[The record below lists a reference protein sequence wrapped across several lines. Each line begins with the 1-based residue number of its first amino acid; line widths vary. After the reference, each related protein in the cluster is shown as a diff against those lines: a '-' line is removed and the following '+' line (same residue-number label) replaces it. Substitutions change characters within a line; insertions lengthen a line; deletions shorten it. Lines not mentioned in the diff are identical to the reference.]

1 MVTTTPLSAIGFSR
15 MFIKIDEDNAGY
27 AQGIFHEAV
36 NPAHFDHP
44 DGSGKK
50 TDIVGVLTHHN
61 ANPQSREVGGW
72 HVLNQLS
79 GESHPMTRWDR
90 MVEAVG
96 KLPQDHPLQKL
107 GLRKGA

>member
-1 MVTTTPLSAIGFSR
+1 
-15 MFIKIDEDNAGY
+15 MFIVIDRDDNGFE
-27 AQGIFHEAV
+27 QGVYVAHIGV
-36 NPAHFDHP
+36 NIFDHP

-50 TDIVGVLTHHN
+50 TDLAGVLTHHN
-61 ANPQSREVGGW
+61 VNPQSREVGGW

-79 GESHPMTRWDR
+79 GESHPTTRWDR

-107 GLRKGA
+107 GLLKGA